1 MLFSSVTWLKKSV
14 LMRSI
19 TGRKFKYV
27 KILNE
32 DFFHKMHWFLFYILF
47 YIIYNFVSGHD
58 RKYIHF
64 HRQWCVKFA
73 VITPITRHFYCRKQK
88 VIGTLGRPQILPG
101 STVSLTIHLLQKL
114 VNSRWILY
122 SLSPG
127 INLSKF
133 YMHYCHQV
141 KRWISISLLDHVYSW
156 FRW

>member
-1 MLFSSVTWLKKSV
+1 MG
-14 LMRSI
+14 SI
-19 TGRKFKYV
+19 TGRKTKYV

-32 DFFHKMHWFLFYILF
+32 VFCHKSHWFLLYILLLF
-47 YIIYNFVSGHD
+47 TIFFQDDG
-58 RKYIHF
+58 KYIHF
-64 HRQWCVKFA
+64 HCQWCVKFA